1 MRITNGTLT
10 NNFLRNLSKNLK
22 QMEKYQSQ
30 LSSGKEVSRSSDN
43 PMLVARIMSLDNTI
57 MQNEQYNSNI
67 QDTISWVETE
77 DSALSGISST
87 MLRVRELIVYGSNGT
102 LSDTD
107 RSAIV
112 DEMNMLVEELG
123 ENLNTN
129 FDGRHIF
136 GGQKTNNPPFQI
148 TQNSAGTNILS
159 YNGDNNN
166 ITREIAKNVSVDI
179 ISDGSKLVTANS
191 TSNPANSDLGTLMG
205 KIINA
210 LSDNDL
216 EALSGELLGDIDE
229 HVDNVIRI
237 RSKVGAIY
245 NRLEAAKERNETE
258 NLNMTE
264 LLSEREDIDIA
275 EKVME
280 YNVMV
285 SVYQSSLSA
294 GAKVLQPSLL
304 DYI

>member
-22 QMEKYQSQ
+22 QMEKYQNQ

-67 QDTISWVETE
+67 QDTISWVKTE

-102 LSDTD
+102 LSDID
-107 RSAIV
+107 RSSIE

-129 FDGRHIF
+129 FDGRYIF

-148 TQNSAGTNILS
+148 TQNSAGANILA

-166 ITREIAKNVSVDI
+166 ITREIAKNVTVDI
-179 ISDGSKLVTANS
+179 ISDGSKLNTANS
-191 TSNPANSDLGTLMG
+191 TSNAANSDLGTLMG
-205 KIINA
+205 KIITA

-229 HVDNVIRI
+229 HVDNVIRV